1 MTQII
6 ALVDMST
13 KKVLYYILHM
23 FKNVEEIL
31 IILSWNMKDTKK
43 FNTELLETKTT
54 MSGMKNMLEEI
65 SSKLYTKDG
74 DIWKIGNGNY
84 LK

>member
-1 MTQII
+1 
-6 ALVDMST
+6 
-13 KKVLYYILHM
+13 
-23 FKNVEEIL
+23 
-31 IILSWNMKDTKK
+31 MKDTKK